1 LKIDGFLLA
10 MAAAITLAFIAP
22 ELGARSGPL
31 HLAQITAWGISL
43 IFFFHGA
50 GMSRSALKS
59 GLRNWRLHAVIQG
72 TTFILFPLLGFA
84 LYFGTAIGARDTPLF
99 SPDLRLGL
107 FFLCA
112 ISSTISSSVALTG
125 MARGNV
131 PAAIFNATLSGL
143 IGMVVTPLLIGLV
156 AESMQYQIDL
166 LDAMLDIFKT
176 LLLPFALGQLLRPL
190 LIDAMTRH
198 KKWVTRLD
206 RTIIVLIIFAAFCN
220 SVVDGIWEQQSTLQ
234 LLALFALVLALLFA
248 VLAAMGWLGRRLR
261 FNGADT
267 IAMQF
272 CGSQKSLANGAPIAQ
287 ILFAGHPGL
296 GLILLPLILYHQ
308 IQLVV
313 CTLLAQRYAARSDD

>member
-1 LKIDGFLLA
+1 MKIDGFLLA
-10 MAAAITLAFIAP
+10 MAGAIALAFVIP
-22 ELGARSGPL
+22 ELGARDGPL

-50 GMSRSALKS
+50 GMSRTALKS
-59 GLRNWRLHAVIQG
+59 GLRNWCLHAVIQS
-72 TTFILFPLLGFA
+72 TTFVLFPLLGFA
-84 LYFGTAIGARDTPLF
+84 LYFGTAFTTSDAPLF
-99 SPDLRLGL
+99 APDLRLGL

-156 AESMQYQIDL
+156 AASMQYQIDL
-166 LDAMLDIFKT
+166 LDAMLDIFRT

-190 LIDAMTRH
+190 LIAPMTRH

-206 RTIIVLIIFAAFCN
+206 RTIIVLIIFASFCD
-220 SVVDGIWEQQSTLQ
+220 SVVGGIWQQQSALQ
-234 LLALFALVLALLFA
+234 LLALFALVSLLLVVA
-248 VLAAMGWLGRRLR
+248 LAAMRGFGRR
-261 FNGADT
+261 FHFSTADT
-267 IAMQF
+267 VTMQF
-272 CGSQKSLANGAPIAQ
+272 CGSQKSLANGVPIAQ

-296 GLILLPLILYHQ
+296 GLIILPLILYHQ
-308 IQLVV
+308 TQLVV
-313 CTLLAQRYAARSDD
+313 CTLLAQRYAARSDG

>member
-1 LKIDGFLLA
+1 
-10 MAAAITLAFIAP
+10 
-22 ELGARSGPL
+22 
-31 HLAQITAWGISL
+31 L

-50 GMSRSALKS
+50 GMSRAALKS
-59 GLRNWRLHAVIQG
+59 GVRNWRLHSVVQG
-72 TTFILFPLLGFA
+72 TTFVLFPLLGFA
-84 LYFGTAIGARDTPLF
+84 LYFGTAFSIGDEALF
-99 SPDLRLGL
+99 APDLRLGL

-156 AESMQYQIDL
+156 AASMQYEIDL

-206 RTIIVLIIFAAFCN
+206 RTIIVLIIFASFCD
-220 SVVDGIWEQQSTLQ
+220 SVVGGIWQQQSAVQ
-234 LLALFALVLALLFA
+234 LLALFALVLLLLVVALATMRWF
-248 VLAAMGWLGRRLR
+248 GRRLH
-261 FNGADT
+261 FNTADT
-267 IAMQF
+267 VAMQF
-272 CGSQKSLANGAPIAQ
+272 CGSQKSLANGVPIAQ

-296 GLILLPLILYHQ
+296 GLIILPVILYHQ
-308 IQLVV
+308 TQLVI